1 MLSRMWWMYLV
12 KHCKTFSNPKL
23 RWMWTALKRDHKRY
37 HAQHP
42 TCLQA
47 EERDQFRSIQHVCK
61 PKEHYHPPTPTPPT
75 AWKWGNPPPSIQQ
88 IARMYQDTDGPLVE
102 TLSQVFSC
110 SYDVLLSRIKTHP
123 SKVKRHRRKL
133 GLIFS
138 PVFHQ
143 RLSCCTTC
151 LRFFHVFPARV
162 PWYVTYFF
170 SVKPSFLIL
179 FNMFSFVL
187 ACSWVISHISFI
199 PLTFLHFSVILL
211 YFAQL
216 FIFLN
221 VFMSCFCD
229 FSGWFH
235 QPRAFDTI
243 STMSLYIFNS
253 CLRSCQSLYTQY
265 SNMRATYSQ
274 SKGNDRKI

>member
-1 MLSRMWWMYLV
+1 
-12 KHCKTFSNPKL
+12 
-23 RWMWTALKRDHKRY
+23 
-37 HAQHP
+37 
-42 TCLQA
+42 
-47 EERDQFRSIQHVCK
+47 
-61 PKEHYHPPTPTPPT
+61 
-75 AWKWGNPPPSIQQ
+75 
-88 IARMYQDTDGPLVE
+88 MYQDTDGPLVE

-133 GLIFS
+133 GL
-138 PVFHQ
+138 
-143 RLSCCTTC
+143 T
-151 LRFFHVFPARV
+151 FFNTISH
-162 PWYVTYFF
+162 FF
-170 SVKPSFLIL
+170 SSISPASFMLHHVPEIFPCVPCTGPMVCHLFLFCKTILIL

-229 FSGWFH
+229 FSG
-235 QPRAFDTI
+235 
-243 STMSLYIFNS
+243 
-253 CLRSCQSLYTQY
+253 
-265 SNMRATYSQ
+265 
-274 SKGNDRKI
+274 